1 MSGDNINDL
10 EMVMYET
17 LVPGRP
23 EIKVAMLIVRAFGTD
38 DLPAEDSIEAALE
51 RLAERQDIETF
62 GMIKRWRHSEVRR
75 LFTTSA

>member
-10 EMVMYET
+10 EMAMYET

-62 GMIKRWRHSEVRR
+62 GMIKRWRHSEVKR